1 MLFNSYAFL
10 LFFLPATWC
19 LYYISNHIKKY
30 QLAQCILLIASFI
43 FYGYED
49 YHLCFV
55 LLVTILINYFFHYL
69 FLERLKRKLIRNILL
84 VVGICINLGLLFYF
98 KYFNFLLDN
107 LNRFVRTDFVMK
119 NIVMPLGISFF
130 TFQQLSFLVDSYRG
144 NMQRYGFLEYAL
156 FVSFFPQLVA
166 GPIVLHQEMIPQFH
180 DVSKK
185 RINFENLIQ
194 GLEYLILGFAKKVIV
209 ADCFARICDA
219 GYEKLLEL
227 NSFSAF
233 LVMLSFS
240 LQIYFDF
247 SGYCDMAIGL
257 GKLFNIQIV
266 HNFESPY
273 RAITIS
279 EFWKRWHMT
288 LTRFLTTYLYIPL
301 GGNRKGKV
309 RTYVNIL
316 IVFTL
321 SGLWHGAQWT
331 FVLWGILHGIMM
343 VVYRLGKKIWDCLPK
358 GVLWLSTFL
367 FVNMAWV
374 FFRADYFRQPFRL
387 FIRMFTG
394 GVGWCMENMVNA
406 FCQGSVWMTIG
417 EAFLSGQQLQIIS
430 QIILLVWFVFWTVVC
445 VYLPSS
451 HEIIEKKN
459 RSGKYFVCLGVLLTW
474 SLTCL
479 SQVSKFI
486 YFNF

>member
-19 LYYISNHIKKY
+19 IYYILNYLKKY
-30 QLAQCILLIASFI
+30 QLAQGVLLIASFV

-49 YHLCFV
+49 YHLCLI
-55 LLVTILINYFFHYL
+55 LLVTILINYYFHYL
-69 FLERLKRKLIRNILL
+69 FVDKLIHVKIRKILL
-84 VVGICINLGLLFYF
+84 LIGISGNLGLLFYF
-98 KYFNFLLDN
+98 KYFNFFLDN
-107 LNRFVRTDFVMK
+107 MNRFAGTDFVMK

-130 TFQQLSFLVDSYRG
+130 TFQQLSFLVDSYKG
-144 NMQRYGFLEYAL
+144 DMQRYGFLEYAV

-166 GPIVLHQEMIPQFH
+166 GPIVLHQEMIPQFR
-180 DVSKK
+180 DISNKSIK
-185 RINFENLIQ
+185 YENLIQ

-219 GYEKLLEL
+219 GYERLMEL

-240 LQIYFDF
+240 LQMYFDF

-257 GKLFNIQIV
+257 GKLFNIQIPN
-266 HNFESPY
+266 NFESPY
-273 RAITIS
+273 RSINIS
-279 EFWKRWHMT
+279 EFWKRWHIT

-301 GGNRKGKV
+301 GGNRKGKA
-309 RTYVNIL
+309 RTYINIL

-331 FVLWGILHGIMM
+331 YVLWGMLHGIMM
-343 VVYRLGKKIWDCLPK
+343 VIYRMGRNLWERLPK
-358 GVLWLSTFL
+358 CILWFITFL
-367 FVNMAWV
+367 FVNIAWV

-387 FIRMFTG
+387 FAKMIAG
-394 GVGWCMENMVNA
+394 GGGWCIEDMVNA
-406 FCQGSVWMTIG
+406 FCQGTLWMTLCR
-417 EAFLSGQQLQIIS
+417 AFFSGQQLQMIS
-430 QIILLVWFVFWTVVC
+430 QMIFILWFVIWTVVC
-445 VYLPSS
+445 VILPSS
-451 HEIIEKKN
+451 HEIVEKKY
-459 RSGKYFVCLGVLLTW
+459 RSNKYFVCLGTLLTW
-474 SLTCL
+474 SFMCL